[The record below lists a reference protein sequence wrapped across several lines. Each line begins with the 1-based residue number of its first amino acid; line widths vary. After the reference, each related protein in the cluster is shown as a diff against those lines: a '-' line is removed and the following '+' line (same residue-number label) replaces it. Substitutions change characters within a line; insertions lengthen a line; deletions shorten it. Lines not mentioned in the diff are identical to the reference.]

1 LTILPREF
9 YSKDTVDVAK
19 DLLGKKII
27 RKIGRQQ
34 ISGIITETEAYR
46 HKDDPASHAFNR
58 ITERNR
64 AMFENVGTAYVYFTY
79 GMHYCFN
86 VVARNPKIAAG
97 AVLIRAIK
105 PEKGIT
111 IMQENRGDVSLKN
124 LANGP
129 AKLAQAL
136 AITKE
141 HYGIDLTKNSK
152 LHIAEGIKPKGI
164 TASPRIGIT
173 KAIDRLWNFKM
184 QN

>member
-1 LTILPREF
+1 
-9 YSKDTVDVAK
+9 
-19 DLLGKKII
+19 
-27 RKIGRQQ
+27 
-34 ISGIITETEAYR
+34 
-46 HKDDPASHAFNR
+46 
-58 ITERNR
+58 
-64 AMFENVGTAYVYFTY
+64 
-79 GMHYCFN
+79 
-86 VVARNPKIAAG
+86 
-97 AVLIRAIK
+97 
-105 PEKGIT
+105 
-111 IMQENRGDVSLKN
+111 MQENRGDVSLKN

-173 KAIDRLWNFKM
+173 KAADKLWNFKM